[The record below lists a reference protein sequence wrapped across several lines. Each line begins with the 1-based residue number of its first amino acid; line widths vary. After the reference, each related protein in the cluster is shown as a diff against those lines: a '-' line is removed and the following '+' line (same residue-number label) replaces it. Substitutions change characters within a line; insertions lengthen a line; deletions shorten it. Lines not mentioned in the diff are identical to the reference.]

1 MVEDADSS
9 VVVVVVVPT
18 ELSACCV
25 SLVASVGTDDEAV
38 SDVLVEIVWIDDV
51 VWSVSVVDDAVLSI
65 VEEANSVDS
74 AVNIFLF

>member
-25 SLVASVGTDDEAV
+25 SLVVSVGTDDEAV
-38 SDVLVEIVWIDDV
+38 SDVSVAGIDAEE
-51 VWSVSVVDDAVLSI
+51 VSED
-65 VEEANSVDS
+65 EEEVDS
-74 AVNIFLF
+74 VKSTLFV